1 LTNIN
6 EVPVISNQAFSVAE
20 NSSNGTN
27 VGTVVASDPDAG
39 QTLTYSILSGNTSG
53 AFAINASTGVLT
65 VANSSALNFET
76 TPSFALVVKVQDNGT
91 GTLSSQATVTVSL
104 TNINEVPV
112 INNQAFSVA
121 ENSSNGTNVGTVV
134 ASDPDAGQTLTYS
147 ILSGNTSGAFAI
159 NASTGV
165 LTVANSSAL
174 NFETTPSFALVV
186 KVQDNGTGTLSSQA
200 TVTVSL
206 TNINEVPII
215 SNQAF
220 SVAENS
226 SNGTNVGTVVAS
238 DPDAGQTLTYSILSG
253 NTSGA
258 FAINASTGVLTVANS
273 SALNFETTPSFSL
286 VVKVQDNGTGTLSSQ
301 ATVTV
306 SLTNVNEVPVINN
319 QAFSVAENSANGTN
333 VGTVVASD
341 PDAGQ
346 TLTYSILSGNT
357 SSAFAINASTG
368 VVTVANSSALNFE
381 VTPSFALVV
390 KVQDNGTGTL
400 SNQATVTVSLTNV
413 NEVPVVN
420 NQTFDVIEFAVNGT
434 SIGTVDSQ

>member
-1 LTNIN
+1 LPLI
-6 EVPVISNQAFSVAE
+6 
-20 NSSNGTN
+20 
-27 VGTVVASDPDAG
+27 
-39 QTLTYSILSGNTSG
+39 
-53 AFAINASTGVLT
+53 
-65 VANSSALNFET
+65 
-76 TPSFALVVKVQDNGT
+76 VKVQDNGT

-174 NFETTPSFALVV
+174 NFETTPSFALIV

-206 TNINEVPII
+206 TNINEVPVIN
-215 SNQAF
+215 NQAF
-220 SVAENS
+220 AVAENS
-226 SNGTNVGTVVAS
+226 ANGTNVGTVVAS

-273 SALNFETTPSFSL
+273 SALNFETTPSFAL
-286 VVKVQDNGTGTLSSQ
+286 IVKVQDNGTGTLSS
-301 ATVTV
+301 
-306 SLTNVNEVPVINN
+306 
-319 QAFSVAENSANGTN
+319 
-333 VGTVVASD
+333 
-341 PDAGQ
+341 
-346 TLTYSILSGNT
+346 
-357 SSAFAINASTG
+357 
-368 VVTVANSSALNFE
+368 
-381 VTPSFALVV
+381 
-390 KVQDNGTGTL
+390 
-400 SNQATVTVSLTNV
+400 QATVTVSLTNV

-434 SIGTVDSQ
+434 SIGTVIANDPDAGQVLSYLITGGNTGNAFSINSATGEIMVANSSALNYSTNPVFSLNVKVTDNGAGNLFDEAIMTINILQEPNQAPVINNQAFSVAENSSNGTNVGTVDSFGS